1 MPPFK
6 PAKVDGRK
14 IVVVAVTAVV
24 AATGIGTIYLPY
36 FADRDKLRGL
46 NEEADGGLSDR
57 DRREYEQYLQQIQ
70 EARGFAVSDQP
81 VKAPTMPAGNSM
93 WSRINSA
100 ATPATGNS
108 SDKK

>member
-6 PAKVDGRK
+6 PARVDGK
-14 IVVVAVTAVV
+14 TIVVVAVTAVV

-46 NEEADGGLSDR
+46 NEEEDGGLSDR
-57 DRREYEQYLQQIQ
+57 DRREYERYLQQIQ
-70 EARGFAVSDQP
+70 EARGFAVSEQP
-81 VKAPTMPAGNSM
+81 VKSPTMPAGNSM

-100 ATPATGNS
+100 AAAATNS